1 MPIGAGNSRGST
13 GASGLTALSLLA
25 RQMSGVPQ
33 EGAVSQPGQST
44 PSGLDIETLLSAVK
58 SGQVSAASLMQLLAL
73 LMGQGMGMPGQGD
86 MSAIQN
92 AGQGGPGGGRGSQ
105 MGPGG
110 SIPGLGGGAGGPIAQ
125 AFMGQ

>member
-1 MPIGAGNSRGST
+1 MPTGAGNSRGST
-13 GASGLTALSLLA
+13 GSSGLTALSMLA

-33 EGAVSQPGQST
+33 EGAVSTPGGST
-44 PSGLDIETLLSAVK
+44 NSGLDIEQLLAAVK
-58 SGQVSAASLMQLLAL
+58 SGQVSAGSLMQLLAL
-73 LMGQGMGMPGQGD
+73 LMGQGMNPQGGGD

-92 AGQGGPGGGRGSQ
+92 AGQGGPAGGRGSQ

-110 SIPGLGGGAGGPIAQ
+110 GGPLGGGAGGPIAQ